1 MHPFG
6 KREHCPVVT
15 ADYVTKEDG
24 TGLVHTAPGHGQ
36 DDFQTGLRYNLPVLM
51 PVNSKG
57 VFTDEGAPF
66 TGQHVFKANEQII
79 ADLKDPRAYYLPR
92 KIFSIVIPIA
102 GAARTLLFSAPQSN
116 GF

>member
-1 MHPFG
+1 MTYVHPFG

-15 ADYVTKEDG
+15 ADYVTNEDG

-79 ADLKDPRAYYLPR
+79 ADLQEPGIIICPGKYPA
-92 KIFSIVIPIA
+92 
-102 GAARTLLFSAPQSN
+102 
-116 GF
+116 